1 MTMNQITQRVAIGSA
16 HSKLILIGE
25 HSVVYGMPA
34 IALPFPILEVV
45 STVEEI
51 SDQITLLCDYYSGPL
66 ERVPHKLRGIASC
79 VAETLHI
86 LNKPEK
92 GLLIRLHSSIPI
104 GRGLGSSA
112 AIAIAI
118 VKSLFAFYRQNLDPK
133 VLMSLVH
140 KAETFA
146 HGTPSGIDMAAAL
159 SDFPIW
165 FEKGKKLRNLQ
176 LGGPLFLIVAD
187 TGHFGDTRAAVLSVR
202 DKFRTH
208 PEKTQKS
215 VDQLGVITLEARA
228 ALSDGNLAGL
238 GRLFDLAQAELVD
251 LGVSDDSINR
261 LVDTAKKAGALGAK
275 LTGGGRGGCVL
286 ALADNLAHAKRIS
299 TTLMKAG
306 ASNTWY
312 FSLASKG

>member
-1 MTMNQITQRVAIGSA
+1 MNQITQRPAIGSA
-16 HSKLILIGE
+16 HSKLILLGE

-34 IALPFPILEVV
+34 IALPFPLLEVV
-45 STVEEI
+45 STVEKI
-51 SDQITLLCDYYSGPL
+51 SDQITLICDYYRGPL
-66 ERVPHKLRGIASC
+66 GQVPHKLRGIASC
-79 VAETLHI
+79 ISETLHI
-86 LNKPEK
+86 LNQPEK

-118 VKSLFAFYRQNLDPK
+118 VKSLFAFHRQSLEPK

-165 FEKGKKLRNLQ
+165 FQKGKKIRNLQ

-202 DKFRTH
+202 DKFRAY
-208 PEKTQKS
+208 PESTQKS
-215 VDQLGVITLEARA
+215 VNQLGVITLEARA
-228 ALSDGNLAGL
+228 ALSAGNLAWL
-238 GRLFDLAQAELVD
+238 GSLFDQAQAELVD
-251 LGVSDDSINR
+251 LGVSDDTINR
-261 LVDTAKKAGALGAK
+261 LVDTAKKAGSLGAK

-286 ALADNLAHAKRIS
+286 ALAKNLAHAKRIAN
-299 TTLMKAG
+299 TLIKAG

-312 FSLASKG
+312 FRLDGNG

>member
-1 MTMNQITQRVAIGSA
+1 MNQIKQRVAIGSA
-16 HSKLILIGE
+16 HSKLILLGE
-25 HSVVYGMPA
+25 HAVVYGMPA
-34 IALPFPILEVV
+34 IALPFPLLEVV

-51 SDQITLLCDYYSGPL
+51 ADQLTLLCDYYSGPL
-66 ERVPHKLRGIASC
+66 QHVPHKLRGIASC
-79 VAETLHI
+79 IAETLHI

-118 VKSLFAFYRQNLDPK
+118 VKSLFAFHRQSLDPK

-159 SDFPIW
+159 SDVPIW
-165 FEKGKKLRNLQ
+165 FQKGKKIRNVQ

-202 DKFRTH
+202 EKFRAY
-208 PEKTQKS
+208 PAKTQKS
-215 VDQLGVITLEARA
+215 VDHLGVITLEARA
-228 ALSDGNLAGL
+228 ALSAGNLEWL
-238 GRLFDLAQAELVD
+238 GRLFDQAQAELAA

-286 ALADNLAHAKRIS
+286 ALAKDLGQAKRIAN
-299 TTLMKAG
+299 TLMKDG
-306 ASNTWY
+306 AANTWY
-312 FSLASKG
+312 FRFDGNG